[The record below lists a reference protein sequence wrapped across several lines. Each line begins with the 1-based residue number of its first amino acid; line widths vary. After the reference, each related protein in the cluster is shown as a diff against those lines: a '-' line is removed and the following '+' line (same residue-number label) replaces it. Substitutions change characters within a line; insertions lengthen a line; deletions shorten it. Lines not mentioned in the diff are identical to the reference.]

1 MPSEK
6 FGHCYLGVDFS
17 MPPHELP
24 DIALAD
30 SQNIV
35 PNESGLPEG
44 RGGSVKLN
52 STSLGSR
59 ITSLHEF
66 RSGSTRNQLCSH
78 TTKIAYYN
86 SGTGEFVTSIT
97 GLTTGKLLQ
106 WVNFAGKAIAVNE
119 GSDVPQYW
127 TDSSTYGDLAGS
139 PPTGLTIADWSNR
152 VWFGGDAS
160 QVARLTGSSVND
172 PTDYTGA
179 AATATDAIQQ
189 TVGDSG
195 DAITGLFGFFDWL
208 LIGKRNNIYKLFS
221 TTGNTT
227 DATKLSIK
235 PLYSKGSDNAG
246 FTSPWAIC
254 QVGND
259 VIFQDGFDIKR
270 VSGIQEFGDVEY
282 SSIIPHFRDF
292 LQETADK
299 DYLQYTQFFHYKQKQ
314 QIWVSIPTGATTHFV
329 FCLDYRFKK
338 ETGRYGFYPHSGITI
353 NCFAGIEDG
362 EVDNMYF
369 GDETGFVYQA
379 DTGNNDGGLPIDR
392 FVTRV
397 FGGRQGSGK
406 YVSSGFPHRK
416 QFANAETFIN
426 PSGTGVDV
434 VPSYALNLLNYSD
447 VRTSGNYTDLDTE
460 TIDNWTGTGVK
471 RKRIPFFG
479 TSGYSL
485 AFKLRHYA
493 VDENITLFPSELN
506 YKWKKKNL
514 ID

>member
-1 MPSEK
+1 M
-6 FGHCYLGVDFS
+6 GTDYS

-30 SQNIV
+30 SLNIV

-52 STSLGSR
+52 STSLGNR
-59 ITSLHEF
+59 VTSLHEF
-66 RSGSTRNQLCSH
+66 RSGSTRNQLTSY
-78 TTKIAYYN
+78 TTKIAYYD
-86 SGTGEFVTSIT
+86 SGTGEFITSIT
-97 GLTTGKLLQ
+97 GLTTGKQLQ
-106 WVNFAGKAIAVNE
+106 WVNFAGKAICVNE

-139 PPTGLTIADWSNR
+139 PPTGLTIAEWSNR
-152 VWFGGDAS
+152 LWFGGDAS
-160 QVARLTGSSVND
+160 EVAQLTGSELND
-172 PTDYTGA
+172 PTGYTGA
-179 AATATDAIQQ
+179 ATLATDAIQT
-189 TVGDSG
+189 TVGDSE
-195 DAITGLFGFFDWL
+195 DPITGLFGFFDIL

-221 TTGNTT
+221 SGATT
-227 DATKLSIK
+227 DVTTLSVK
-235 PLYSKGSDNAG
+235 PLYSKGSDNTG

-259 VIFQDGFDIKR
+259 VIFQDGYDIKR
-270 VSGIQEFGDVEY
+270 LSGIQEFGDVEY

-292 LQETADK
+292 LQSIADK

-314 QIWVSIPTGATTHFV
+314 QIWVSIPTGATTHYV
-329 FCLDYRFKK
+329 FHLDYRFKK
-338 ETGRYGFYPHSGITI
+338 ETGRYGFYPQSGITV
-353 NCFAGIEDG
+353 NCFAGVADG
-362 EVDNMYF
+362 EVDDMYF
-369 GDETGFVYQA
+369 GDETGFVYHA

-392 FVTRV
+392 YTVKV
-397 FGGRQGSGK
+397 FGGRLGSGEK
-406 YVSSGFPHRK
+406 TSSGVRYRK
-416 QFANAETFIN
+416 QFLNAETFID

-434 VPSYALNLLNYSD
+434 VPYYAVNLLDYSD
-447 VRTSGNYTDLDTE
+447 VMTSGNYTALDTE
-460 TIDNWTGTGVK
+460 TVDDWTGTGVK

-479 TSGYSL
+479 LSGYSL
-485 AFKLRHYA
+485 ALKLRHYA